1 MTKSDTEER
10 LKREKSSEAGS
21 VDGIEEGY
29 ETIDRAEHSRESG
42 EAESD

>member
-1 MTKSDTEER
+1 
-10 LKREKSSEAGS
+10 